1 MTAIV
6 EGETRG
12 SMTSLPDLLDRATKL
27 HEVLAT
33 GRTASSVNLHGFP
46 NDLRDSMI
54 STDAN
59 SLGPGIAT
67 FYLTN

>member
-33 GRTASSVNLHGFP
+33 GRTASSLNLHGFP
-46 NDLRDSMI
+46 DDLRDSTI
-54 STDAN
+54 STGTT
-59 SLGPGIAT
+59 SFGPGTRT